1 MCKSVS
7 HLPNLA
13 AMNLLLLFLLSSLF
27 IMAFSLKPEP
37 AKNNNA
43 QITVMGLVYCDICY
57 NNSFSRHSY
66 FLPGAEVQ
74 ISCNFK
80 AFVPKTREQV
90 SFSVNRTTGKNGV
103 YRLEIPAADGIKC
116 AEAAIAPSCQASL
129 VGSSS
134 TSCNIPSYK
143 STTEQIA
150 IKSRHPNVCIF
161 SLTALNFRPSKRD
174 VALCGE

>member
-1 MCKSVS
+1 MYKFVS
-7 HLPNLA
+7 HLPNFP
-13 AMNLLLLFLLSSLF
+13 AMNLMVLFFLSALF
-27 IMAFSLKPEP
+27 TMAFSLKPEP
-37 AKNNNA
+37 VKNNA
-43 QITVMGLVYCDICY
+43 QITVMGLVYCDICS

-90 SFSVNRTTGKNGV
+90 SFSVNRTTDKHGV
-103 YRLEIPAADGIKC
+103 YRLEIPAVDGIKC
-116 AEAAIAPSCQASL
+116 AEAVFASSCQASL

-134 TSCNIPSYK
+134 TSCNIPGYK
-143 STTEQIA
+143 STTDQIA
-150 IKSRHPNVCIF
+150 IKSRHPNLCIY

-174 VALCGE
+174 VALCGK